1 MTDASRPRRVA
12 MLAPMPSELRP
23 IVRKVPLHRSQLG
36 ELPVQSGVI
45 GTTEVVATRTGMGMP
60 SATRAAEAI
69 LDAGPVDHVL
79 VVGIA
84 GGVAPGLEI
93 GQVLV
98 PDVVVDGHT
107 GAEYRSSPFGGV
119 TAAGR
124 LQTSNDFT
132 VDPNVVAGLRE
143 HGVAAVDMETAAIA
157 AVCQRRSCP
166 WTAFRSISDRIDDG
180 IVDDEVFGLAKPDG
194 SPNYAAVARLF
205 LTRPWRIPRLVRV
218 ARDANVATD
227 AAASAAIR
235 ACAS

>member
-1 MTDASRPRRVA
+1 MQVASASSPHRPFTRIPAPSSLTSLSQVRDRSVPFLPVWAQFRPMRQAGRVTDASRPRRVA

-36 ELPVQSGVI
+36 ELAVHTGTI
-45 GTTEVVATRTGMGMP
+45 GATEVVATRTGMGMP

-79 VVGIA
+79 IVGIA

-107 GAEYRSSPFGGV
+107 RAEYRPSPFGGV

-124 LQTSNDFT
+124 L
-132 VDPNVVAGLRE
+132 
-143 HGVAAVDMETAAIA
+143 ET
-157 AVCQRRSCP
+157 
-166 WTAFRSISDRIDDG
+166 
-180 IVDDEVFGLAKPDG
+180 
-194 SPNYAAVARLF
+194 
-205 LTRPWRIPRLVRV
+205 
-218 ARDANVATD
+218 
-227 AAASAAIR
+227 
-235 ACAS
+235 

>member
-1 MTDASRPRRVA
+1 MPWSRPNARSRSRRA
-12 MLAPMPSELRP
+12 S
-23 IVRKVPLHRSQLG
+23 
-36 ELPVQSGVI
+36 
-45 GTTEVVATRTGMGMP
+45 
-60 SATRAAEAI
+60 
-69 LDAGPVDHVL
+69 LDAV
-79 VVGIA
+79 A
-84 GGVAPGLEI
+84 STVAPGLEI

-107 GAEYRSSPFGGV
+107 GAEYRSSPFGGIA
-119 TAAGR
+119 AAGR

-157 AVCQRRSCP
+157 AVCQRRGCP

-194 SPNYAAVARLF
+194 SPNYAAVVRLL
-205 LTRPWRIPRLVRV
+205 LTRPWRIPRLARV